1 MIASQKVTT
10 TAFKLM
16 TLSNTNDDANLDKF
30 DVKNVVGDWD
40 GLIYT
45 FCYTTKDNIVNGFYQ
60 TYCIQSW
67 GKSNTVMLMELFKD
81 YNYTIT
87 VKKHQLSVEN

>member
-10 TAFKLM
+10 TD
-16 TLSNTNDDANLDKF
+16 SNNSAF
-30 DVKNVVGDWD
+30 DVTNVLGDWD

-45 FCYTTKDNIVNGFYQ
+45 FCYKDKDNLVNGFYP
-60 TYCIQSW
+60 TYCIESW

-81 YNYTIT
+81 YDYNIT
-87 VKKHQLSVEN
+87 VREHKISVEN

>member
-1 MIASQKVTT
+1 
-10 TAFKLM
+10 M

-45 FCYTTKDNIVNGFYQ
+45 FCYHSKEEQCNGYYP
-60 TYCIQSW
+60 TYCIESW
-67 GKSNTVMLMELFKD
+67 GKTNTVMLMEMFKD
-81 YNYTIT
+81 YNYNIT
-87 VKKHQLSVEN
+87 CREHQLVVEN